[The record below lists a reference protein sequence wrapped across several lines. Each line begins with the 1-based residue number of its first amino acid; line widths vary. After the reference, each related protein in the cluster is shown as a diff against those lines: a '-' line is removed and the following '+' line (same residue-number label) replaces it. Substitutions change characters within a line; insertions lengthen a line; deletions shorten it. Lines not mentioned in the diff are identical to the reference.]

1 MEVKNMDSMNVMD
14 NKIFLTSEKPLKVVF
29 EGEPISREEAL
40 KLWFEILQKVQAI
53 NK

>member
-1 MEVKNMDSMNVMD
+1 MEVKNMDLMNATD

-40 KLWFEILQKVQAI
+40 KLWFEILQKLKQ
-53 NK
+53 